1 MISKVVLIR
10 EGVIDVADEGAPQ
23 LIKSFI
29 STNDVYLNDK
39 GKAMKQ
45 YLKGLQTYVDEST
58 PVTSRKSA
66 KFIERFGD
74 WFAKYGDKY
83 QETLSFNL
91 LENAMKR
98 MEGKS
103 QANLGTAAMQFY

>member
-29 STNDVYLNDK
+29 STNDAYLNDK

-45 YLKGLQTYVDEST
+45 YYVR
-58 PVTSRKSA
+58 PP
-66 KFIERFGD
+66 
-74 WFAKYGDKY
+74 
-83 QETLSFNL
+83 
-91 LENAMKR
+91 
-98 MEGKS
+98 
-103 QANLGTAAMQFY
+103 